1 MSLTSVKQ
9 ATVFHKILSLDLRP
23 KQCQGVRALLQGRD
37 VLAVLSTEY
46 SKSLIFKD
54 F

>member
-9 ATVFHKILSLDLRP
+9 ATVFHKILSLDLRS
-23 KQCQGVRALLQGRD
+23 KQCQGDKGLLQGRD
-37 VLAVLSTEY
+37 VLAVLSAEY